1 MNVEETLY
9 GSGLSEEEEK
19 KIQEQ
24 AIAENNALMQEAK
37 NNSVANT
44 MEETSNPQAQPGAM
58 GSTIQPPV
66 PAGTDQAPDNL
77 QGTKFAGSMDPE

>member
-9 GSGLSEEEEK
+9 GSGLSEEEQK

-24 AIAENNALMQEAK
+24 AIAENNALVQEAK

-44 MEETSNPQAQPGAM
+44 MEET
-58 GSTIQPPV
+58 V
-66 PAGTDQAPDNL
+66 
-77 QGTKFAGSMDPE
+77 